1 VSELFFA
8 LLEIAVKLRCPPR
21 TSEWWHATRPLPYE
35 YERVKWQEYA
45 RAVKPS

>member
-1 VSELFFA
+1 MSALFFA
-8 LLEIAVKLRCPPR
+8 LLEIALEFRCPPR
-21 TSEWWHATRPLPYE
+21 PADWPGITGWTYH